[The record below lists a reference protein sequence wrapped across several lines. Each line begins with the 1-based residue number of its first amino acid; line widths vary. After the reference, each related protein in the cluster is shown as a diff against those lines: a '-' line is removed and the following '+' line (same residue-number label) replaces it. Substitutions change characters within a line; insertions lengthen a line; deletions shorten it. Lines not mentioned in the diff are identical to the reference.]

1 MVLAGFWGFGVLA
14 LCLLAQ
20 SMNRDVFEQRHIVER
35 LARAVDHGGER
46 IVTPQDRE
54 LRLLA
59 KDVVEVAQQ

>member
-35 LARAVDHGGER
+35 LARAVDQLEESPEL
-46 IVTPQDRE
+46 VDRV
-54 LRLLA
+54 LKA
-59 KDVVEVAQQ
+59 AG